1 MSFDLL
7 IKKGRVVL
15 SSGVKALD
23 IGVNNGKIAALA
35 ESLPEDADQS
45 IDAKGKTIFPGMID
59 IHVHFD
65 EPGRENWEGFE
76 TGSSMLA
83 AGGCT
88 TFFDMPLNGIPS
100 TVNKGAFEEKVKVG
114 EAKSHIDFGLWGG
127 LVSDNVPGLEGLS
140 ASGAVG
146 FKAFLSPS
154 GNPYF
159 ESVDDQVLL
168 AGMRKIAALGGIL
181 ALHSESAPI
190 ITFLQAEKEAQGLT
204 GFDDYAESRPVV
216 AETEAVSRALMF
228 AELTGCRL
236 HFVHISTIEAVDL
249 IQNAKKKGQDV
260 TLETCP
266 HYLLY
271 SHDDFHRL
279 GVVGKCAPPLRP
291 EPERYGLVD
300 KLIHDEIDMVSSDHS
315 PCEWKDKE
323 KENLFKAWGGIS
335 GGQFSLLSVIE
346 LALAHAVP
354 LTKVADWT
362 AKHPAERFGLE
373 PNKGVIREGA
383 DADLALVDLQI
394 PEKVTADHLFQKN
407 KFSLYV
413 GHTFPSSVWMTIN
426 RGAVVYSKEKKINA
440 AARGQWIRPAVSR

>member
-7 IKKGRVVL
+7 IKKGRIVL
-15 SSGVKALD
+15 PAGVRLMD
-23 IGVNNGKIAALA
+23 IGVADGKIAALA
-35 ESLPEDADQS
+35 EALPEDAGQI
-45 IDAKGKTIFPGMID
+45 IDAEGKTIFPGMID

-100 TVNKGAFEEKVKVG
+100 TINKRAFEEKVQVG

-127 LVSDNVPGLEGLS
+127 LVPDNVPELEGMA
-140 ASGAVG
+140 ASGAIG

-159 ESVDDQVLL
+159 ESVDDRALL
-168 AGMRKIAALGGIL
+168 AGMRRIASIGGIL

-190 ITFLQAEKEAQGLT
+190 VTFLQAEKEARGLT
-204 GFDDYAESRPVV
+204 GFDDYAESRPVI

-236 HFVHISTIEAVDL
+236 HFVHISTVEAVEL

-271 SHDDFHRL
+271 SHDDFRRL
-279 GVVGKCAPPLRP
+279 GVVGKCAPPLRS
-291 EPERYGLVD
+291 EEERQGLVD
-300 KLIHDEIDMVSSDHS
+300 NLIGGEIDMVSSDHS

-346 LALAHAVP
+346 LALARDIP
-354 LTKVADWT
+354 LTKIADWT
-362 AKHPAERFGLE
+362 AGNPAKRFGLA
-373 PNKGVIREGA
+373 PDKGEIKEGA
-383 DADLALVDLQI
+383 DADLALVDLQT
-394 PEKVTADHLFQKN
+394 PEKVTADRLFQKN

-413 GHTFPSSVWMTIN
+413 GHAFPSSIWMTIN
-426 RGAVVYSKEKKINA
+426 RGTVVYSAEDKINT
-440 AARGQWIRPAVSR
+440 AARGHWLRPAISK